1 MSYRAFLQPGALP
14 PVPVKCESDRFDN
27 FIREFGIGFCC
38 EWFGHAFDGDF
49 AEFTVKELQQRNDI
63 AEEDRA

>member
-27 FIREFGIGFCC
+27 FIREF
-38 EWFGHAFDGDF
+38 
-49 AEFTVKELQQRNDI
+49 TVKELQQRNDL
-63 AEEDRA
+63 AKEDKA